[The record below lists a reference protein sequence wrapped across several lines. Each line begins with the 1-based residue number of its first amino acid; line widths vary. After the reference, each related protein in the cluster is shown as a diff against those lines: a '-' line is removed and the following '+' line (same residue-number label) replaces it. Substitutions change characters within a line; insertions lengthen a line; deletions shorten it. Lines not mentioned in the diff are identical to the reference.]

1 MDKRYTIQVIT
12 PNGNLLGSIKIHPL
26 LMGRMLGGIE
36 TEYSKQ
42 LNYLANTE
50 FNTLEGLSDKQ
61 RRTRISYERTRAKV
75 KEMSKQIDWALHN
88 AEVL

>member
-1 MDKRYTIQVIT
+1 MDERYTIQVIT
-12 PNGNLLGSIKIHPL
+12 PNGNLLSSIKIHPL